1 MMNFP
6 RPLSPGDRV
15 ALVCPS
21 SPLAPGALEAAIAA
35 TSHELEAIEKALASI
50 RGDPYYLAVDGKY
63 IQRMNDEEI
72 AEKIHCDPTTVWR
85 NRKRLIQR
93 LAVRLYGVDAV
104 K

>member
-1 MMNFP
+1 
-6 RPLSPGDRV
+6 
-15 ALVCPS
+15 
-21 SPLAPGALEAAIAA
+21 
-35 TSHELEAIEKALASI
+35 
-50 RGDPYYLAVDGKY
+50 
-63 IQRMNDEEI
+63 MNDEEI

>member
-1 MMNFP
+1 MEAVII
-6 RPLSPGDRV
+6 D
-15 ALVCPS
+15 
-21 SPLAPGALEAAIAA
+21 LEAAIAA

-50 RGDPYYLAVDGKY
+50 RDDPYYLAVDGKY